1 MHPGLS
7 PPPHPR
13 RREAS
18 TFDDAVGLRYARGYQ
33 GGDRGGR
40 FQEGSPYGRG
50 GRSYGRGHP
59 GKDFINID
67 GEYVHRNDPNLSP
80 REGDWICQNPK

>member
-1 MHPGLS
+1 MHPGPS
-7 PPPHPR
+7 PPRPR
-13 RREAS
+13 RVEAS
-18 TFDDAVGLRYARGYQ
+18 SFDAAVGPRYPRGYQ
-33 GGDRGGR
+33 GGGRGGR
-40 FQEGSPYGRG
+40 FREGSPPYERG

>member
-1 MHPGLS
+1 
-7 PPPHPR
+7 
-13 RREAS
+13 
-18 TFDDAVGLRYARGYQ
+18 V
-33 GGDRGGR
+33 R
-40 FQEGSPYGRG
+40 FREGSPYGRG
-50 GRSYGRGHP
+50 GRSYGRGYGGPP